1 MITTAYT
8 FITATLAAWIER
20 EREFYMQQLKLVAER
35 ERERQK
41 ATSPSIVEHY
51 FLHPLT
57 SELVVWPNNFKSLA
71 EKQKVR

>member
-35 ERERQK
+35 ERERDK
-41 ATSPSIVEHY
+41 KLHLLVEHY

>member
-1 MITTAYT
+1 MVGSSTRSQCEGA
-8 FITATLAAWIER
+8 R
-20 EREFYMQQLKLVAER
+20 ERASEEGAERER

-41 ATSPSIVEHY
+41 LHLLVEHY

-57 SELVVWPNNFKSLA
+57 SELAVWPNNYKSLA

>member
-8 FITATLAAWIER
+8 SLTATLAAWIEQER

-41 ATSPSIVEHY
+41 ATSPSRTLFPSSFDLGIGCV
-51 FLHPLT
+51 
-57 SELVVWPNNFKSLA
+57 A
-71 EKQKVR
+71 KQL

>member
-35 ERERQK
+35 ERERERQK
-41 ATSPSIVEHY
+41 ATSRSRTLFPSSFDLGIGCV
-51 FLHPLT
+51 
-57 SELVVWPNNFKSLA
+57 A
-71 EKQKVR
+71 KQL